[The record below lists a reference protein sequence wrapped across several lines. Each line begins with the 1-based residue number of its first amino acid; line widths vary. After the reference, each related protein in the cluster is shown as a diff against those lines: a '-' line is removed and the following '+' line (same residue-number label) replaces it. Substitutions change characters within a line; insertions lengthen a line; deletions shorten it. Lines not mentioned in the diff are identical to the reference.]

1 MDLSLHVRPGLHFCR
16 FESEYVFL
24 DLPAGRYFLIEGALS
39 RAFARFLEQCSS
51 GDERALLLDQQ
62 LICSAGGV
70 PDGTMFLPPAVT
82 TSVIDQPLPDAPWLD
97 TLRAIVAQRR
107 ARSDIGLYPVFDIA
121 RQLGG
126 RLGDHSAESQQDT
139 HIRIAAAFQRARR
152 YALATD
158 RCLERGIAMR
168 RTLARASCDARLVFG
183 VTLPFAAHCWVQ
195 TGGAVLTDPLDVV
208 LRYKPILAV

>member
-1 MDLSLHVRPGLHFCR
+1 MNPSLHVRAGLHFCR

-39 RAFARFLEQCSS
+39 RAFAHFLEQRSS
-51 GDERALLLDQQ
+51 ADEQALLLDQQ
-62 LICSAGGV
+62 LIYSAGGLA
-70 PDGTMFLPPAVT
+70 DGTMFLPPAVT
-82 TSVIDQPLPDAPWLD
+82 TSLIDQPLPDATWLD
-97 TLRAIVAQRR
+97 TLRAIAAQRR
-107 ARSDIGLYPVFDIA
+107 ARSDIGRYPVFDIA
-121 RQLGG
+121 RQMRE
-126 RLGDHSAESQQDT
+126 RLGEQSPESRQDT
-139 HIRIAAAFQRARR
+139 HIRVAAAFQRARR

-168 RTLARASCDARLVFG
+168 RTLARAGCDARLVFG

-195 TGGAVLTDPLDVV
+195 MGGAVLTDPLDVV